1 MGMNPREW
9 EEMGLK
15 KTLPLISSTQYYNQ
29 SINIPYCRHMP
40 IEEQEREKKTHNYI
54 YLTHELLEL
63 V

>member
-40 IEEQEREKKTHNYI
+40 IEEQERERKKHT
-54 YLTHELLEL
+54 TTST
-63 V
+63 